1 MSDPYAEGIERL
13 RDAIERLNLEHT
25 KDMRIIVERI
35 ATLET
40 LPRSID
46 LLRTEFK
53 EYQREQRETER
64 ERDKHPPKSE
74 SGSRTQ
80 IRVAEARGKWELW
93 KVVIAGTLALIT
105 AVLSVYSAV
114 KVAQITATK
123 ESK

>member
-64 ERDKHPPKSE
+64 ERDKHPPKS
-74 SGSRTQ
+74 SDGSRTQ